1 MNTIRVKT
9 TALLLAAFAAFAT
22 AQAGTIHVAPGG
34 TGAGAS
40 WSDPLGDVQAAVDA
54 DGANAKFDSK

>member
-1 MNTIRVKT
+1 MKISRIKT
-9 TALLLAAFAAFAT
+9 SALLLAVFAVFAT

-34 TGAGAS
+34 TGLGTS
-40 WSDPLGDVQAAVDA
+40 WSDALGDVQAAVNA